1 MRRSFTPDSVM
12 CRDLFDD
19 EDDLYQ
25 IPRYQRPYSWEESHI
40 DQLVE
45 DLHEAWSKDRESPYY
60 LGSVIMVRE
69 HGEDRF
75 DILDGQQR
83 LTTLTLLY
91 AIFNDHFVEYLND
104 INQSRVKGRIIERDL
119 RKARL
124 RTNKQADLEKSVLE
138 TLRLEQD
145 NRYTKAAETLIEELE
160 DKFGDRTGELNDFFE
175 FVDQNV
181 ELIRITSDDLAH
193 AVRLFQ
199 TINTRG
205 KDLTVSDLTKSYLLS
220 NLQDS
225 EDKDTVIEVWQE
237 ITTMVGDDYDVLD
250 DILGMYRLYLRQAK
264 AKQTTYEELK
274 QEFEGEN
281 PIKIVRD
288 IRDFVENYNKI
299 ENSSSKDIFILE
311 NLKHELYWKTILITA
326 EKEGIDYI
334 DELKDEIIGFYY
346 SYWIGDYTSEKIKN
360 PSITILSKLRNG
372 ATLHELKEYIEDKR
386 VRDNIPERV
395 RDGLHSE
402 NVYGDASW
410 HKSFLIAVEYQLSTP
425 QKVEEIQ
432 KTGGGMHIEHILP
445 KKYQKAMEKYDY
457 WKDNFSEQEA
467 SRLKNTLG
475 NLVPLQYDLNSTAAQ
490 KPFPD
495 KAAIYRGETDK
506 PRSSFDTTLRIA
518 EEVSYDDWSPDALHE
533 NRIFL
538 IEQAP
543 TLLNLPQH
551 AIKQEEDDPE
561 IEA

>member
-1 MRRSFTPDSVM
+1 M

>member
-181 ELIRITSDDLAH
+181 ELIRITSDDLTH

-237 ITTMVGDDYDVLD
+237 ITTMVADDYDVLD

-543 TLLNLPQH
+543 TLLNLPQQ

>member
-1 MRRSFTPDSVM
+1 M

-91 AIFNDHFVEYLND
+91 AIFNDHFVEYLDD

>member
-1 MRRSFTPDSVM
+1 
-12 CRDLFDD
+12 
-19 EDDLYQ
+19 
-25 IPRYQRPYSWEESHI
+25 
-40 DQLVE
+40 
-45 DLHEAWSKDRESPYY
+45 
-60 LGSVIMVRE
+60 
-69 HGEDRF
+69 
-75 DILDGQQR
+75 
-83 LTTLTLLY
+83 
-91 AIFNDHFVEYLND
+91 
-104 INQSRVKGRIIERDL
+104 
-119 RKARL
+119 
-124 RTNKQADLEKSVLE
+124 
-138 TLRLEQD
+138 
-145 NRYTKAAETLIEELE
+145 
-160 DKFGDRTGELNDFFE
+160 
-175 FVDQNV
+175 
-181 ELIRITSDDLAH
+181 
-193 AVRLFQ
+193 
-199 TINTRG
+199 
-205 KDLTVSDLTKSYLLS
+205 
-220 NLQDS
+220 
-225 EDKDTVIEVWQE
+225 
-237 ITTMVGDDYDVLD
+237 
-250 DILGMYRLYLRQAK
+250 MYRLYLRQAK

-543 TLLNLPQH
+543 TLLNLPQQ